1 MAYDLEEQ
9 EQLDAFKAWWK
20 ANGDKAMTA
29 LTVIIAG
36 FLAYQGWQ
44 YYQNKQ
50 AQEASAKYEAMLQL
64 DGKNL
69 KAIQSVSAELMDKYS
84 STPYAG
90 RAALTV
96 AKANYE
102 NKDLKS
108 AVAQLEWAN
117 KNAKEEAVSTIA
129 LLQLAGIRYEEKS
142 YDAAL
147 ALLAEKH
154 AEGFEGLFADLK
166 GDVLVAQGKPLDAK
180 KAYEEALTK
189 LDEHGR
195 YHHYTEHKLEALGS

>member
-1 MAYDLEEQ
+1 
-9 EQLDAFKAWWK
+9 
-20 ANGDKAMTA
+20 
-29 LTVIIAG
+29 
-36 FLAYQGWQ
+36 
-44 YYQNKQ
+44 
-50 AQEASAKYEAMLQL
+50 
-64 DGKNL
+64 
-69 KAIQSVSAELMDKYS
+69 MDKYA

-102 NKDLKS
+102 NKDTKS
-108 AVAQLEWAN
+108 AVAQLEWAT
-117 KNAKEEAVSTIA
+117 KNAKEEAVSTVA

-147 ALLAEKH
+147 KLLDEKH
-154 AEGFEGLFADLK
+154 AEGFDGLFADLK
-166 GDVLVAQGKPLDAK
+166 GDVLVAQGKPLEAK
-180 KAYEEALTK
+180 KAYQEALTK

>member
-20 ANGDKAMTA
+20 TNGDKAMTA
-29 LTVIIAG
+29 LTVVIAG

-64 DGKNL
+64 DNKNL
-69 KAIQSVSAELMDKYS
+69 KAIQSVSAELMDKYA

-102 NKDLKS
+102 NKDTKS
-108 AVAQLEWAN
+108 AVAQLEWAT
-117 KNAKEEAVSTIA
+117 KNAKEEAVSTVA

-147 ALLAEKH
+147 KLLDEKH
-154 AEGFEGLFADLK
+154 AEGFDGLFADLK
-166 GDVLVAQGKPLDAK
+166 GDILVAQGKPADAK
-180 KAYEEALTK
+180 KAYQEALTK

-195 YHHYTEHKLEALGS
+195 YHHYTEHKIEALGS

>member
-20 ANGDKAMTA
+20 AHGEKVITA
-29 LTVIIAG
+29 VTVVIVTFLG
-36 FLAYQGWQ
+36 FQGWQ
-44 YYQNKQ
+44 FYQNKQ

-69 KAIQSVSAELMDKYS
+69 KAIQAVSAELMDKYA

-102 NKDLKS
+102 NKDTKS
-108 AVAQLEWAN
+108 AIAQLQWAI
-117 KNAKEEAVSTIA
+117 KNSKEDVVGAMA

-142 YDAAL
+142 YDEAL
-147 ALLAEKH
+147 KVLAEKH
-154 AEGFEGLFADLK
+154 STGFDGLFADLK
-166 GDVLVAQGKPLDAK
+166 GDVLLAQGKTPEAK
-180 KAYEEALTK
+180 QAYQEALTK

-195 YHHYTEHKLEALGS
+195 YHLYTQHKLEALGS

>member
-20 ANGDKAMTA
+20 ANGNKAVTA
-29 LTVIIAG
+29 LTLLIVC
-36 FLAYQGWQ
+36 FLGYQGWQ
-44 YYQNKQ
+44 FYQNKQ

-64 DGKNL
+64 DSKNL
-69 KAIQSVSAELMDKYS
+69 KAIQSVSAELMDKYA

-102 NKDLKS
+102 NKDIKS
-108 AVAQLEWAN
+108 AAAQLTWAT
-117 KNAKEEAVSTIA
+117 KNAKEDVIKTMA

-147 ALLAEKH
+147 ALLSEKH
-154 AEGFEGLFADLK
+154 ADGFDGLFADLR
-166 GDVLVAQGKPLDAK
+166 GDVFVAQGKPDEAK
-180 KAYEEALTK
+180 KAYKEALVK
-189 LDEHGR
+189 LDEHAR
-195 YHHYTEHKLEALGS
+195 YRVYTEHKLEALGS

>member
-64 DGKNL
+64 DDKNL

-102 NKDLKS
+102 NKDVKS

-147 ALLAEKH
+147 ALLAEEH
-154 AEGFEGLFADLK
+154 AEGFDGLFADLK